1 MKVLVLTLAA
11 ISAVSASRAVTCDE
25 CQAAVVD
32 LVTRLTSPESIAEQI
47 AILKLTV
54 CPQVSISF
62 DNGLFCEFYL
72 SERGVNSHFIF
83 FFFLKLLILKI

>member
-72 SERGVNSHFIF
+72 SERGLTPISSSFS
-83 FFFLKLLILKI
+83 FLSFLF